1 MSAIPPLFGD
11 SDGNYRI
18 RIVGNSGVGKSTLG
32 RQLSKILGI
41 PYFGLDELFWK
52 PGWEKSS
59 AEEFQGKLN
68 KVLSEHSSWIIDGN
82 YSSKGGNLA
91 RGISTDVV
99 WLDPPFV
106 LYFYRIIVRTSLRLL
121 GLGPACSP
129 GCEETIQSLLA
140 WDNIILLCLN
150 HHQPMRTREHQ
161 NLLQSGVDIGG
172 NMRRIGGWGSD
183 LTNWLEAVRQQE
195 QTRLQLERVE

>member
-1 MSAIPPLFGD
+1 MTTIPPLFGD
-11 SDGNYRI
+11 SDGKYRI

-41 PYFGLDELFWK
+41 PYFGLDELYWK
-52 PGWEKSS
+52 PGWEESS
-59 AEEFQGKLN
+59 AEEFEGKIN
-68 KVLSEHSSWIIDGN
+68 KVLSEHSSWIMDGN
-82 YSSKGGNLA
+82 FVSPGGNLA
-91 RGISTDVV
+91 RAAATDIV

-106 LYFYRIIVRTSLRLL
+106 LYFYRLLVRTSLRLL
-121 GLGPACSP
+121 GFVPGCSP
-129 GCEETIQSLLA
+129 GCTETIRSLFA
-140 WDNIILLCLN
+140 EESIISWCYN
-150 HHQPMRTREHQ
+150 NHQPLRDREHQ
-161 NLLQSGVDIGG
+161 NLLRSGVDIGG